1 MGSREKLHKPQPDLG
16 STVIWLVSCKLQ
28 VAPDTREIRIPVL
41 CTTKWMNDGAAGALC
56 QASHASSVM
65 DNYNWQLMWE
75 GGQEQADASP
85 ENYPDHQHIPGAE
98 HYPAIN
104 THPEVRACHFSCH
117 TSHYLNGVLSVSHSL
132 LLQLLEGGLTVALMQ
147 LIGTMFCPTCS
158 NWPYGS
164 PECREWQQVTI
175 IVGGHQYPAGGW
187 RQVVGLSWFLFP
199 FQWGQWTQIWQTIA
213 RLNEMMAKSSL
224 HNNFC
229 TFTNK
234 E

>member
-28 VAPDTREIRIPVL
+28 VAPDTKEIRILVFY
-41 CTTKWMNDGAAGALC
+41 TTKWMNDGTAGALC

-85 ENYPDHQHIPGAE
+85 QNYPDHQHIPGVE

-132 LLQLLEGGLTVALMQ
+132 LLQLLEGSLTVALMQ
-147 LIGTMFCPTCS
+147 LIDTMFCPTCS
-158 NWPYGS
+158 NWPFGS
-164 PECREWQQVTI
+164 QNAENDTRSPLLWVVTSI
-175 IVGGHQYPAGGW
+175 LLVAEGRLVSPGFC
-187 RQVVGLSWFLFP
+187 FLFSEDSGSKYGRP
-199 FQWGQWTQIWQTIA
+199 MHA
-213 RLNEMMAKSSL
+213 
-224 HNNFC
+224 
-229 TFTNK
+229 
-234 E
+234 

>member
-28 VAPDTREIRIPVL
+28 VAPDTREIRIPVF

-85 ENYPDHQHIPGAE
+85 QNYPDHQHIPGAE

-104 THPEVRACHFSCH
+104 THPEVRACHFSCP
-117 TSHYLNGVLSVSHSL
+117 TSHYLNGVLSVSHRL
-132 LLQLLEGGLTVALMQ
+132 LLQLLEGSLTVALMQ
-147 LIGTMFCPTCS
+147 LIDTMFCPTSC
-158 NWPYGS
+158 NWPFGS
-164 PECREWQQVTI
+164 QNVENDTRSPLLWVVTSI
-175 IVGGHQYPAGGW
+175 LLVAEGKLLVSPGFC
-187 RQVVGLSWFLFP
+187 FLFSEYSEP
-199 FQWGQWTQIWQTIA
+199 KYGRPT
-213 RLNEMMAKSSL
+213 RLNEMMTKSSL